1 MSSRNA
7 ALNPDL
13 HSTILVTPTIDCALT
28 DPELELDLP
37 ENNRLYKLEQV
48 L

>member
-7 ALNPDL
+7 ALSPDL
-13 HSTILVTPTIDCALT
+13 HSTIPVTPTIDYSLT

-37 ENNRLYKLEQV
+37 ENNCLYKLEQV